1 MLWCRERRRGRW
13 QIDSLDIVVFG
24 RRLAVSRSHP
34 LRRHFVVDRMPGSC
48 RGFADQNWLRG
59 NWEWAV
65 SENCRWRRH
74 NAKSGVDLVGCTPAA
89 NTTAC
94 VVAVLERTASS
105 VARTEV
111 YTYCILDIHRAT
123 GAVAGAAEAEAG
135 AYSSPEE
142 SQYGVPVVVCADS
155 QTVDAG
161 DTGKA
166 VAVAAIDAAGYI
178 RMAAGHCFGSEMG
191 LAAAHA
197 TDAEAQM
204 LANSS

>member
-1 MLWCRERRRGRW
+1 M
-13 QIDSLDIVVFG
+13 
-24 RRLAVSRSHP
+24 
-34 LRRHFVVDRMPGSC
+34 
-48 RGFADQNWLRG
+48 
-59 NWEWAV
+59 
-65 SENCRWRRH
+65 SENCRSHRH
-74 NAKSGVDLVGCTPAA
+74 NARPDVDPVGHTPAA

-94 VVAVLERTASS
+94 GVAVLERTASS

-111 YTYCILDIHRAT
+111 CTYCIPDTHRAI

-142 SQYGVPVVVCADS
+142 SQYEVVVVVVCADS
-155 QTVDAG
+155 RTVGAG

-178 RMAAGHCFGSEMG
+178 RMVAGHYFGSETG
-191 LAAAHA
+191 LAAARA